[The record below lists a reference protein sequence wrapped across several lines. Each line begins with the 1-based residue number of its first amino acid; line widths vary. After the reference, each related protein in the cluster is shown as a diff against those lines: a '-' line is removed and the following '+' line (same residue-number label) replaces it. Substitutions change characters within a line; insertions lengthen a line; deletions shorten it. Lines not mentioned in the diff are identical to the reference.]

1 MGSGFMGSG
10 FRVQGSGFRV
20 QGSGF
25 RVVLSPRISE
35 LLKPPEAN
43 EPLNP
48 EPHIA
53 NQ

>member
-10 FRVQGSGFRV
+10 FRVHGFRV